1 MFFFKE
7 SARNLKNL
15 NLKIYKF
22 QYGYRYDINYI
33 INIEIF
39 NLFRCPSHHLYFIN
53 LKRAKFK
60 FKNPEL

>member
-1 MFFFKE
+1 MFSFNEFKE

-33 INIEIF
+33 INIETF
-39 NLFRCPSHHLYFIN
+39 NLFRCPPFVFYK
-53 LKRAKFK
+53 LKAR
-60 FKNPEL
+60 EI